1 MFFFCGFV
9 ALNFLVFENYFIC
22 MVLLWEFVL
31 LKRQEKY
38 LLHRFYLER
47 NLKEYPYQKICNER
61 GENYHVLK
69 KNRRHYFY
77 SDGKYKNE
85 QEILAK
91 LFDITYDIW

>member
-1 MFFFCGFV
+1 M
-9 ALNFLVFENYFIC
+9 EE
-22 MVLLWEFVL
+22 VL
-31 LKRQEKY
+31 EK
-38 LLHRFYLER
+38 
-47 NLKEYPYQKICNER
+47 
-61 GENYHVLK
+61 ENYHVLK